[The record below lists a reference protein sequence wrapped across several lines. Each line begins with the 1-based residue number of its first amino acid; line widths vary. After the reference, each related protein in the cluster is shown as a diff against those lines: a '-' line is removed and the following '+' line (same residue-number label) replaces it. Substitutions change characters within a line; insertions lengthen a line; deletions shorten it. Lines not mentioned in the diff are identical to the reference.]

1 LETIIPECM
10 TIAVTTR
17 LFIQGMLQWISYSG
31 VSTPNVRLLESE
43 ILDGSITTDESM
55 RVLLSI
61 VFE

>member
-1 LETIIPECM
+1 METIIPECM